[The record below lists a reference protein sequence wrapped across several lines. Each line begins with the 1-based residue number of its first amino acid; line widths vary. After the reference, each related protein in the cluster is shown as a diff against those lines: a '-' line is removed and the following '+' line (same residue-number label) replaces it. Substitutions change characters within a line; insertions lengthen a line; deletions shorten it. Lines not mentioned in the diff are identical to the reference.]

1 MRICPSRLHSKNYDS
16 VEQGDSILSY
26 ERLSLL
32 NRLNAYEFDL
42 FAHIWLKSEAFTFPA
57 VSWGL
62 ILTHSRYGRNPL
74 PTASKLAMN
83 TSNREQSG
91 FAPLNVEIESES
103 EDEIDDS
110 KEIQVQKSSYN
121 SMDNSSS

>member
-1 MRICPSRLHSKNYDS
+1 MI
-16 VEQGDSILSY
+16 I
-26 ERLSLL
+26 
-32 NRLNAYEFDL
+32 
-42 FAHIWLKSEAFTFPA
+42 
-57 VSWGL
+57 
-62 ILTHSRYGRNPL
+62 
-74 PTASKLAMN
+74 
-83 TSNREQSG
+83 SNREQSG